1 MCDACKNMTK
11 AARIPLTPDLRR
23 ACREARSKSAPR
35 WLRKV
40 VTPGAMSEAQRLA
53 ELGKQARRIKPP
65 EHGYPFK
72 REDIVWLAA
81 V

>member
-1 MCDACKNMTK
+1 MRGRWSDQAGDDTQ
-11 AARIPLTPDLRR
+11 RTE
-23 ACREARSKSAPR
+23 REARSKSAVPYWQR
-35 WLRKV
+35 RK

-72 REDIVWLAA
+72 RADIVWLTTESEG
-81 V
+81 